1 MGRRRVSGAFSP
13 ERWAFEITHVLN
25 TVFGSD
31 RFPVD
36 VPAVAQEYTR
46 QKYPGDAITRVVGA
60 DLPGFDGALFRAPQG
75 KQGWGIFY
83 NTRIS
88 SPGRINFTL
97 AHELGHFLLHRLA
110 HPDGIRCG
118 EQDMVRWDSDY
129 AQLEQQANTFAAN
142 LLMPLDDFRRRI
154 AAGSKVDLDQISDS
168 ADRYKVSLIAATL
181 RWLSYTERRAV
192 LVVSREGYIM
202 WSRASPSAL
211 KSGAFFRTSG
221 GPIEVP
227 STSIVG
233 RQDPLVDGKIGL
245 EHGPG
250 VWFREPVHEMT
261 IFAEQYDFA
270 LSLLLLEDQ
279 TRSFGMDSEADSDVF
294 DRISPEPVRRDW

>member
-1 MGRRRVSGAFSP
+1 MSAFSP

-25 TVFGSD
+25 AVFGSD

-36 VPAVAQEYTR
+36 VPTVAQDYTH

-75 KQGWGIFY
+75 KVGWGIFY
-83 NTRIS
+83 NSRIS
-88 SPGRINFTL
+88 SQGRINFTL

-110 HPDGIRCG
+110 HPNGIKCG
-118 EQDMVRWDSDY
+118 EQDMVRWDSSY

-154 AAGSKVDLDQISDS
+154 GASSTVDLDQVSDC

-192 LVVSREGYIM
+192 LVVSRDGHIL
-202 WSRASPSAL
+202 WSRASSSAL
-211 KSGAFFRTSG
+211 QTGAFFRTSG
-221 GPIEVP
+221 PPIEVP
-227 STSIVG
+227 PTSIVG
-233 RQDPLVDGKIGL
+233 RQDLLVDGKVGVA
-245 EHGPG
+245 HGPG
-250 VWFREPVHEMT
+250 VWFREPVREMT

-270 LSLLLLEDQ
+270 VSLLLLEHQ
-279 TRSFGMDSEADSDVF
+279 ARFFQLDSEPELDAVDHL
-294 DRISPEPVRRDW
+294 SPPAHRREW

>member
-1 MGRRRVSGAFSP
+1 MSGAFTP

-25 TVFGSD
+25 TVFGRD

-36 VPAVAQEYTR
+36 IPAVAQEYTR

-75 KQGWGIFY
+75 KPGWGIFY
-83 NTRIS
+83 NSRIS
-88 SPGRINFTL
+88 SQGRINFTL

-110 HPDGIRCG
+110 HPDGIKCG

-154 AAGSKVDLDQISDS
+154 AANSKVDLDQISDS
-168 ADRYKVSLIAATL
+168 ANRYKVSLIAATL

-192 LVVSREGYIM
+192 LVVSREGYIL

-211 KSGAFFRTSG
+211 KTGAFFRTSG
-221 GPIEVP
+221 APIEVP
-227 STSIVG
+227 PTSIVG
-233 RQDPLVDGKIGL
+233 RQDLLVDGKVGV
-245 EHGPG
+245 EHGAG
-250 VWFREPVHEMT
+250 VWFREPVREMT

-270 LSLLLLEDQ
+270 VSLLLLEDR
-279 TRSFGMDSEADSDVF
+279 TRFSNLDTESECDAF
-294 DRISPEPVRRDW
+294 DHMSPAPGRREW

>member
-1 MGRRRVSGAFSP
+1 VSGAFSP

>member
-1 MGRRRVSGAFSP
+1 MSGAFTP

-25 TVFGSD
+25 TVFGRD

-36 VPAVAQEYTR
+36 IPAVAQEYTR

-60 DLPGFDGALFRAPQG
+60 DLPGFDGALFRAPPG
-75 KQGWGIFY
+75 KPGWGIFY
-83 NTRIS
+83 NSRIS
-88 SPGRINFTL
+88 SQGRINFTL

-110 HPDGIRCG
+110 HPDGIKCG

-154 AAGSKVDLDQISDS
+154 AANSKVDLDQISDS
-168 ADRYKVSLIAATL
+168 ANRYKVSLIAATL

-192 LVVSREGYIM
+192 LVVSREGYIL

-211 KSGAFFRTSG
+211 KTGAFFRTSG
-221 GPIEVP
+221 APIEVP
-227 STSIVG
+227 PTSIVG
-233 RQDPLVDGKIGL
+233 RQDLLVDGKVGV
-245 EHGPG
+245 EHGAG
-250 VWFREPVHEMT
+250 VWFREPVREMT

-270 LSLLLLEDQ
+270 VSLLLLEDR
-279 TRSFGMDSEADSDVF
+279 TRFFNLDTESECDAF
-294 DRISPEPVRRDW
+294 DHMSPAPGRREW